1 MKRWLAVQVVMVL
14 VAVLL
19 VGAPPAAAA
28 GSPVGTWVKKAVPGQ
43 PEITLIIEAWGTGQA
58 KLVYKFK
65 GMGMDGNTMSIVSG
79 LDGKDAPV
87 LLNGKP
93 TGQTMAITLTDK
105 LHSSAIVKMN
115 GKPMGTSKGTYSADF
130 KTLTVENDYTAAVG
144 GNPAGKTTEVWTR
157 K

>member
-1 MKRWLAVQVVMVL
+1 
-14 VAVLL
+14 
-19 VGAPPAAAA
+19 
-28 GSPVGTWVKKAVPGQ
+28 
-43 PEITLIIEAWGTGQA
+43 
-58 KLVYKFK
+58 
-65 GMGMDGNTMSIVSG
+65 
-79 LDGKDAPV
+79 
-87 LLNGKP
+87 
-93 TGQTMAITLTDK
+93 MAITLTDK